1 MYTHL
6 KRINLSYSNLYKR
19 EKKRSVECFE
29 KNKDT
34 GIMVC
39 SSYNFAVGRLA
50 NEYFVTDTHGI
61 DNCIGR
67 NGNGIFI

>member
-19 EKKRSVECFE
+19 EKKRSFECFE

-34 GIMVC
+34 EIMVC

-50 NEYFVTDTHGI
+50 NEYFVKDTHGI
-61 DNCIGR
+61 DNRIGR